1 MWMNQKITTIKT
13 YSELITLPTFE
24 ERFLYLQL
32 NGSVGKDTFG
42 FDRYL
47 NQIFYRSKRWRSIR
61 DQVIIRDNGC
71 DLGMDGYEI
80 YGNILIHH
88 MNPISIDDLS
98 NGYEDILNPD
108 YLISVSLDTHNAIH
122 YGDESIFNKYVVK
135 ERTAN
140 DTILWRKH

>member
-1 MWMNQKITTIKT
+1 MIKRT
-13 YSELITLPTFE
+13 YAELIQLYSFE
-24 ERFLYLQL
+24 DRFRYLKL
-32 NGSVGKDTFG
+32 NGSIGSLTFG

-47 NQIFYRSKRWRSIR
+47 NQKFYKSLEWKHVRDFVIVR
-61 DQVIIRDNGC
+61 DQGC
-71 DLGMDGYEI
+71 DLGCLDKPIFGK
-80 YGNILIHH
+80 ILIHH

-122 YGDESIFNKYVVK
+122 YGDESIFNKYAVK

>member
-1 MWMNQKITTIKT
+1 MIKRT
-13 YSELITLPTFE
+13 YAELIQLSSFE
-24 ERFLYLQL
+24 DRFRYLKL
-32 NGSVGKDTFG
+32 NGSIGSSTFG

-47 NQIFYRSKRWRSIR
+47 NQKFYKSIEWKHVRDFVIVR
-61 DQVIIRDNGC
+61 DQGC
-71 DLGMDGYEI
+71 DLGCLDKPIFGK
-80 YGNILIHH
+80 ILIHH

-122 YGDESIFNKYVVK
+122 YGDESIFNKYAVK